1 MQGLT
6 VEVDRMLGKDPIRL
20 LIVYL
25 KYVESHVQNSC
36 FINKLSLKNS
46 FKVVTSSISKWT

>member
-6 VEVDRMLGKDPIRL
+6 VEVDRMLGKDLIRL
-20 LIVYL
+20 LIVYI

-36 FINKLSLKNS
+36 FLNKLSLKIVL
-46 FKVVTSSISKWT
+46 VVPSSISK

>member
-46 FKVVTSSISKWT
+46 FKVVTSSISK

>member
-25 KYVESHVQNSC
+25 KYVESHVKNSC

-46 FKVVTSSISKWT
+46 